1 MIKDSSSSTKEDL
14 WSMWSSQVN
23 TTLCR
28 GKEQAWLSEGIG
40 PAAKR
45 MANNT
50 KTYHYCHSYIST
62 KHCIKKTVFWLI
74 WSPIQSMRLP
84 VEERNRHEIGLWGCF
99 TSKGANTT
107 KTYYWCHSSIINK
120 SFSIKTVFWLVVSPF
135 YQWEIEAG
143 LLRVSGMSCNCHHKK
158 QQQDKTHTVVPPL
171 QWWSNGATIFLY
183 IITP

>member
-1 MIKDSSSSTKEDL
+1 MKITATTVYFLKKPPVLLDLVQKGTLTTISKPNTSTSTNMIKDSSSSTKDDL

-74 WSPIQSMRLP
+74 QSSIQSIRLP

-135 YQWEIEAG
+135 YQWGIEAG
-143 LLRVSGMSCNCHHKK
+143 L
-158 QQQDKTHTVVPPL
+158 
-171 QWWSNGATIFLY
+171 
-183 IITP
+183 